1 MFELVFHNGVNLQYR
16 KSDVYDFD
24 FDMLL
29 KLLDTCGLPFTLY
42 LNQKRVSYPVD
53 LKLLCKYVA

>member
-1 MFELVFHNGVNLQYR
+1 MFELVFHNGTSLQYR

-42 LNQKRVSYPVD
+42 FNQKRIGYPVD
-53 LKLLCKYVA
+53 LKFICRFVA